1 MAKNPPVNAPATIG
15 LIKSYWF
22 LRCIRV
28 QSVMLNN
35 PPHKAKD
42 PPKIGALLF
51 NNYIPPKNL
60 SFLGAKDIPF
70 RK

>member
-1 MAKNPPVNAPATIG
+1 MAKNPPVNAPATMG

-28 QSVMLNN
+28 QSVILNN
-35 PPHKAKD
+35 PPQSAND

-51 NNYIPPKNL
+51 NN
-60 SFLGAKDIPF
+60 
-70 RK
+70 